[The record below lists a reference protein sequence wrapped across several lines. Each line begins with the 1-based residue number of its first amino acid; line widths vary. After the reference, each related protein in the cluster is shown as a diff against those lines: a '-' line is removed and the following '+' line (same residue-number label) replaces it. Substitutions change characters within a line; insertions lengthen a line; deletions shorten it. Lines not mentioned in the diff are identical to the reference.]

1 MRKLILVSAAAL
13 AWMLSADWPGHV
25 LSVQAS
31 DESSP
36 ELPQAEKD
44 ARKALNGFFD
54 AFNAADNDA
63 LQDYCNYPHAF
74 VGREGS
80 IRIIEDRWE
89 MNFDTM
95 RERENWKKSTLD
107 SARAFLVK
115 EDKVHFEI
123 VFSRH
128 NTDGEVYRT
137 VPGLWIMTKQ
147 DGKWGLSLRSY

>member
-1 MRKLILVSAAAL
+1 MRPSIKLITATLLAL
-13 AWMLSADWPGHV
+13 AVA
-25 LSVQAS
+25 
-31 DESSP
+31 
-36 ELPQAEKD
+36 LPLGVNLVEANDGLAQAEKD
-44 ARKALNGFFD
+44 AHAALQGFFD

-63 LQDYCNYPHAF
+63 LQAYCSYPHAF
-74 VGREGS
+74 VGGEGS

-89 MNFDTM
+89 MSFDAM
-95 RERENWKKSTLD
+95 RERENWQKSTLD

-123 VFSRH
+123 EFSRH

-147 DGKWGLSLRSY
+147 DGQWGLSLRSY

>member
-1 MRKLILVSAAAL
+1 MNRLNAARMATLAVAAVLVY
-13 AWMLSADWPGHV
+13 V
-25 LSVQAS
+25 LGVQAA
-31 DESSP
+31 DEP
-36 ELPQAEKD
+36 ADLAQAEKD
-44 ARKALNGFFD
+44 ARQALDDFFT

-63 LQDYCNYPHAF
+63 LQRYCSYPHAF
-74 VGREGS
+74 VGAEGS

-89 MNFDTM
+89 MNFDQM
-95 RERENWKKSTLD
+95 REGENWHHSSLD

-128 NTDGEVYRT
+128 DNEGKVYRT

-147 DGKWGLSLRSY
+147 NGQWGLSLRSY